1 MYILNNYNDF
11 RSMEFAGIILPQA
24 KFCQSFNLY
33 GIIKYSLLSANN
45 KAGRIIITCA
55 LPEILTCAISE
66 YAFLSARQLHEKE
79 LPSLSLSEALPMY
92 TAPAA

>member
-1 MYILNNYNDF
+1 
-11 RSMEFAGIILPQA
+11 MEFAGIILPQA

-33 GIIKYSLLSANN
+33 GIIKYSLLSANS

-55 LPEILTCAISE
+55 LPEILTYAISEYAISE